1 MKLALSAVEG
11 LEIGDWRLETGKTPF
26 FHETRSPI
34 SDLSQE
40 NQEEVMNQIIDERR
54 TNWFWIDNEV
64 VDRFGPQIGAY
75 GLAVSSEDLNC
86 KGIKTLGGLQFNLS
100 LPRLILLI
108 PYACARTHQRW
119 HDQR

>member
-1 MKLALSAVEG
+1 
-11 LEIGDWRLETGKTPF
+11 
-26 FHETRSPI
+26 
-34 SDLSQE
+34 
-40 NQEEVMNQIIDERR
+40 MNQIIDERR

-86 KGIKTLGGLQFNLS
+86 KGIKTLGGPQFNLS